1 MKKTINRKNVLMMI
15 DIIIITIGY
24 LLSYLITLPNEL
36 WEQYWATYKSSLLMA
51 AIVFSASYYFFGIY
65 NQIWRYADEREY
77 RLCAI
82 STAIGGVLFIVLG
95 ELAGYNVP
103 IRIQLSAPFIILFIF
118 VLSRISYK
126 LFADGESIQSKT
138 PTAGN
143 RKPPYK
149 KDLLIIGAGSAGVM
163 LLKEIRANPQLG
175 YRMKG
180 FVDDNPKKIGR
191 VLNGHKIYGPID
203 HLESL
208 IRTYEIDEVLIAT
221 PAATGAEK
229 KRIVDIAS
237 GTRAKVKILPS
248 VATSLTNISDSA
260 ENNLLIGKLRNIDVE
275 DLLGRDV
282 VKVKETD
289 IKAYTEGKNVLI
301 TGGGGSIGSELC
313 RQISLYRP
321 KKIIILD
328 NYENNAYEI
337 EQELI
342 QEYRIIPQVE
352 IISVQDEQRV
362 KQLFADERAQ
372 GDPIEVVFH
381 AAAHKHVPLM
391 EHNPEQAIRNNIL
404 GTYHVA
410 KLCNEFEAERMILIS
425 TDKAVNPT
433 NVMGATKRACEL
445 VIQAMNSASE
455 KTIFS
460 AVRFGNVLGSN
471 GSVIPLFKK
480 QIEKGGPVTVTHPDI
495 IRYFMTIPEA
505 VSLVLNAGGLAQGGE
520 IFVLDMGEPVKI
532 LDLAKNL
539 IRLAGLELGQD
550 IEIEFTGLRPGEKLY
565 EELLLEEEGLKTT
578 TSEKIFIGKMAE
590 LEASSLLEAI
600 PEINRKNLS
609 KEESVAW
616 LKKFVTTY
624 KEEEHER

>member
-1 MKKTINRKNVLMMI
+1 
-15 DIIIITIGY
+15 
-24 LLSYLITLPNEL
+24 
-36 WEQYWATYKSSLLMA
+36 
-51 AIVFSASYYFFGIY
+51 
-65 NQIWRYADEREY
+65 
-77 RLCAI
+77 
-82 STAIGGVLFIVLG
+82 
-95 ELAGYNVP
+95 
-103 IRIQLSAPFIILFIF
+103 
-118 VLSRISYK
+118 
-126 LFADGESIQSKT
+126 
-138 PTAGN
+138 
-143 RKPPYK
+143 
-149 KDLLIIGAGSAGVM
+149 
-163 LLKEIRANPQLG
+163 
-175 YRMKG
+175 
-180 FVDDNPKKIGR
+180 
-191 VLNGHKIYGPID
+191 
-203 HLESL
+203 
-208 IRTYEIDEVLIAT
+208 
-221 PAATGAEK
+221 
-229 KRIVDIAS
+229 
-237 GTRAKVKILPS
+237 
-248 VATSLTNISDSA
+248 
-260 ENNLLIGKLRNIDVE
+260 
-275 DLLGRDV
+275 
-282 VKVKETD
+282 
-289 IKAYTEGKNVLI
+289 
-301 TGGGGSIGSELC
+301 
-313 RQISLYRP
+313 
-321 KKIIILD
+321 
-328 NYENNAYEI
+328 
-337 EQELI
+337 
-342 QEYRIIPQVE
+342 
-352 IISVQDEQRV
+352 
-362 KQLFADERAQ
+362 
-372 GDPIEVVFH
+372 
-381 AAAHKHVPLM
+381 
-391 EHNPEQAIRNNIL
+391 
-404 GTYHVA
+404 
-410 KLCNEFEAERMILIS
+410 MILIS